1 LNNFPC
7 FLFREI
13 YLLKEKEFIWE
24 ERNYM
29 SPKNKSENLNE
40 KTIDCITNDTKSE
53 SSKNGWKIIGGKK
66 KWIRK
71 CPKCQNDIIVSSEKY
86 YNESINKNSLCLFCA
101 SKSSHKNRGHISKE
115 EKKKISIECP
125 KCNKPRPYY
134 RTILNNRLCKSCAAK
149 NNYPHQ
155 KELLLYGILHNR
167 IHGKTIKS
175 KNIERNCPKC
185 NKIIKNTSLHYVNKN
200 KHRLCKSC
208 ACKENVRK
216 NNINFPNIP
225 SFNPNACK
233 IIDEYGKQNGYNFQH
248 ALNGGEIFIKD
259 LVVWL
264 DGYDKENNVVI
275 ECYEP
280 FHYYCDGRL
289 KSKDIIRQEK
299 IINHLKCKLIE
310 IMYDGKSNNIKSIK
324 TFSK

>member
-1 LNNFPC
+1 
-7 FLFREI
+7 
-13 YLLKEKEFIWE
+13 
-24 ERNYM
+24 
-29 SPKNKSENLNE
+29 
-40 KTIDCITNDTKSE
+40 
-53 SSKNGWKIIGGKK
+53 
-66 KWIRK
+66 
-71 CPKCQNDIIVSSEKY
+71 
-86 YNESINKNSLCLFCA
+86 
-101 SKSSHKNRGHISKE
+101 
-115 EKKKISIECP
+115 
-125 KCNKPRPYY
+125 
-134 RTILNNRLCKSCAAK
+134 
-149 NNYPHQ
+149 
-155 KELLLYGILHNR
+155 
-167 IHGKTIKS
+167 
-175 KNIERNCPKC
+175 
-185 NKIIKNTSLHYVNKN
+185 VNKN